1 MTRGMRLIGIRPGEG
16 RTMAL
21 VAASFAAL
29 EAGRG
34 FGEIGVD
41 TLVLSRFGAGVLPYL
56 FVALGATSLWRRSP
70 TALRSAGCRG
80 SACWSGLPLGAAAVL
95 VVEFGLTATDHPAVL
110 ALTWLTVYAVGA
122 IALTI
127 VWTMAGA
134 VFDSRQARRLFP
146 LCTGGGDCRQLLR
159 DVARRAGRPVDRY
172 GVAGPA
178 RSCPARCA
186 RARHRRRVAD
196 HDGPD
201 ARPGAATSRSW
212 PTCG

>member
-56 FVALGATSLWRRSP
+56 FVALGATSLVA
-70 TALRSAGCRG
+70 ALAYGAALGRLPRIRLLA
-80 SACWSGLPLGAAAVL
+80 GLPLGAAAVL
-95 VVEFGLTATDHPAVL
+95 VVEFGLTVTGHPAAL
-110 ALTWLTVYAVGA
+110 ALTWLTVNAVGV

-146 LCTGGGDCRQLLR
+146 LCTAAAIAGSFFGTLLAGP
-159 DVARRAGRPVDRY
+159 VARSIGTESLVLLEAALL
-172 GVAGPA
+172 GVLGLGI
-178 RSCPARCA
+178 
-186 RARHRRRVAD
+186 V
-196 HDGPD
+196 GV
-201 ARPGAATSRSW
+201 
-212 PTCG
+212 